1 MKVLLSDEN
10 YSILNILQYWYYLGK
25 LKKVSGILQIME
37 NTNHYTFTI
46 IPGKT
51 QTLISGVH
59 MCDHIYLLGKLTHQF
74 CQT

>member
-10 YSILNILQYWYYLGK
+10 YSISKYLYHLGK
-25 LKKVSGILQIME
+25 LKKVSGILQILE
-37 NTNHYTFTI
+37 NTNYYTFTI
-46 IPGKT
+46 IPDKT